1 MDENGA
7 TQVCS
12 RLKQF
17 DCGTQVASS
26 LPMYLIV
33 VNGAI
38 PGAMLRL
45 APGGTQI
52 GRGPDNTYQLQESCI
67 SRNHA
72 IFQPDAKG
80 DVWLTDLGSTN
91 GTYVNGRRLQGKL
104 PTRLG
109 DGDRIQLGSA
119 VVVKFVRLNP
129 TEEKFQRE
137 MFERTVRDALTNL
150 YNRAFF
156 LNQVGPLAE
165 LSAMRGLGLAI
176 LMLDIDHFKR
186 INDTY
191 GHDAGDTVLK
201 EVAGVLRESTRAED
215 LVARYGGEEFVV
227 ALPVAAPDQA
237 TDRAEQIRSHLSA
250 RQITVAGEPLTITA
264 SLGLAYAEPGRM
276 RSPTA
281 LITSAD
287 HCLYQAKRE
296 GRDRLV
302 FRPDPFLP
310 PGQPH
315 TPDSDADVDAAI
327 DQSEQQTGPMDAV

>member
-7 TQVCS
+7 TEVCS

-45 APGGTQI
+45 APAGTQI

-67 SRNHA
+67 SRHHA
-72 IFQPDAKG
+72 HFRPDPKG
-80 DVWLTDLGSTN
+80 EVWLTDMGSTN
-91 GTYVNGRRLQGKL
+91 GTYVNGRRLHGNL
-104 PTRLG
+104 PVRLN

-129 TEEKFQRE
+129 TEEQFQRE
-137 MFERTVRDALTNL
+137 MFERTVRDALTGL
-150 YNRAFF
+150 YNRAYF

-165 LSAMRGLGLAI
+165 SSAMRGLGLAI

-191 GHDAGDTVLK
+191 GHDAGDAVLR

-237 TDRAEQIRSHLSA
+237 TDRAEQIRANLSA
-250 RQITVAGEPLTITA
+250 RQITGVGEQALTVTA

-281 LITSAD
+281 LITAAD
-287 HCLYQAKRE
+287 HSLYQAKRE

-302 FRPDPFLP
+302 FRQDPFLP
-310 PGQPH
+310 HGQLR
-315 TPDSDADVDAAI
+315 TPDADADDDATEPQA
-327 DQSEQQTGPMDAV
+327 S